1 MFEISTRANAGGTPP
16 VLEKR
21 LVLFMG
27 ARLVLS
33 LVALSSALAVEA
45 AGWASSP
52 TDWRGFY
59 ATVVFAFLATIAY
72 GLMLGRVQR
81 VKRFAA
87 LNIATDIAIV
97 SALVHVSGG
106 SESPFA
112 FLYILV
118 AVYGAVLFERAGAV
132 IAAVGS
138 ATIYGVVLLIDHRGS
153 VGGFAAAGDSGP
165 ALAGM
170 WVLHAGA
177 VVLVAGLASLLA
189 GELHRTGEALVQRT
203 RDFAHLQTLHQRTV
217 ESLMSGLLTTD
228 LAGRITS
235 FNPEAERITGRA
247 VDDVLGLDIDSV
259 LPSVRGLVIQVAEE
273 YEASRSRART
283 EFRNLAGELR
293 HLGVAAYVLRD
304 GEGSPGGHVV
314 IFQDVSDVV
323 EMETE
328 LRRSERLAAIGEL
341 SASIAHEIRNP
352 LAAISGSIEMLQVQN
367 AQSVAAGDP
376 KRLMKI
382 VIREIDRLN
391 HLITDFLDYARPLPR
406 CVEPVVVVHV
416 IDEVLEMFEQ
426 ARPEHVEVVSSI
438 DSDLVALVDP
448 TQLRQVIWNL
458 VLNSS
463 QAMPDGGRLEIRADG
478 CRSEVASQEGW
489 AGNRR
494 SLQTEGKVGWIDVT
508 VSDDGVGIPH
518 DELDRIFDPFFTT
531 KQNGSGLG
539 LAMVHRMV
547 GDHGGVVRIESS
559 VGVGT
564 QIHLRLPAAEASS

>member
-1 MFEISTRANAGGTPP
+1 LFAAPAQGHASSAAPA
-16 VLEKR
+16 LEKR
-21 LVLFMG
+21 LVLLMG
-27 ARLVLS
+27 ARLVIS
-33 LVALSSALAVEA
+33 LVALGSALAVEA

-72 GLMLGRVQR
+72 GLILGRVRR

-87 LNIATDIAIV
+87 LNIATDIVIV
-97 SALVHVSGG
+97 SALVNVSGG
-106 SESPFA
+106 SDSPFT

-118 AVYGAVLFERAGAV
+118 AVYGAVLFERTGAV

-138 ATIYGVVLLIDHRGS
+138 ATVYGCVLLLEHHELP
-153 VGGFAAAGDSGP
+153 AGKSGA

-177 VVLVAGLASLLA
+177 VLLAAFLSSRLA
-189 GELHRTGEALVQRT
+189 GELRRTGEALVQRT
-203 RDFAHLQTLHQRTV
+203 QDLTRLQTLHQRTV
-217 ESLMSGLLTTD
+217 QSLMSGLLTTD
-228 LAGRITS
+228 LDGSITS

-247 VDDVLGLDIDSV
+247 LDDVLGLDIDRV
-259 LPSVRGLVIQVAEE
+259 LPSVRDLVMQDAND
-273 YEASRSRART
+273 YEVSRSRART
-283 EFRNLAGELR
+283 EFRNAAGALR

-304 GEGSPGGHVV
+304 AEGQPGGHVV
-314 IFQDVSDVV
+314 IFQDVSEVV
-323 EMETE
+323 EMEAD

-352 LAAISGSIEMLQVQN
+352 LAAISGSIEMLQVQRSG
-367 AQSVAAGDP
+367 SVVGGDP
-376 KRLMKI
+376 KRLMEI
-382 VIREIDRLN
+382 VIREVDRLN

-406 CVEPVVVVHV
+406 RVEPVKVVDVV
-416 IDEVLEMFEQ
+416 EEVLEMFAT
-426 ARPEHVEVVSSI
+426 ARPESVEVASSI
-438 DSDLVALVDP
+438 DPEIVTLVDP
-448 TQLRQVIWNL
+448 TQLRQVLWNL
-458 VLNSS
+458 VLNAS
-463 QAMPDGGRLEIRADG
+463 QAMPDGGRLEIDAR
-478 CRSEVASQEGW
+478 RTNEVVSQEGW

-494 SLQTEGKVGWIDVT
+494 TLETEGKVGWIDVT

-531 KQNGSGLG
+531 KLDGSGLG

-564 QIHLRLPAAEASS
+564 RIQLRLPAAEACT